1 MYNGL
6 INVYKEPGYTSMD
19 VVALLRGILRQKKIG
34 HTGTLDPQAEGVL
47 MVCLGNATKLCTFLE
62 EKDKEYICRMLLGT
76 TTDTE
81 DTTGTVIKKTSF
93 EYGNTDESK
102 DRNEDNIFIDDRDE
116 RNENELITLGK
127 TEIEQ
132 AIKSFIGD
140 YKQVPPMYS
149 ALKKDGKKLYELARQ
164 GIEIEREARAIKIYD
179 IEIMEIDMPYVTIRV
194 KCSKGTYVRSLCRD
208 IGEKLGVGGCMDHL
222 TRTAVSFFTID
233 NAMKLSDIERLA
245 KEEKIDESVLETSEV
260 FKDKKALYVLPEYAK
275 YIDNGNPLKKEYVRI
290 EELQDNTDK
299 NPDKK
304 SENNPENNRDKN
316 SVNSFDNNQYIKE
329 DNLYRVYNSSG
340 QFVAVYYYDAFRDI
354 YMPSKMFV

>member
-81 DTTGTVIKKTSF
+81 DTTGNIVS
-93 EYGNTDESK
+93 NVSV
-102 DRNEDNIFIDDRDE
+102 EDLS
-116 RNENELITLGK
+116 NENVES
-127 TEIEQ
+127 
-132 AIKSFIGD
+132 AIKSFVGD
-140 YKQVPPMYS
+140 IKQVPPMYS
-149 ALKKDGKKLYELARQ
+149 ALKKDGKKLYEFARQ

-179 IEIMEIDMPYVTIRV
+179 IEIMEVDMPYVTFRV

-245 KEEKIDESVLETSEV
+245 KEDRMDESVLETSEV
-260 FKDKKALYVLPEYAK
+260 FKDKKALHVLPKYAK
-275 YIDNGNPLKKEYVRI
+275 FIDNGNPLQKEYVRL
-290 EELQDNTDK
+290 EDSEKNTNKELDD
-299 NPDKK
+299 
-304 SENNPENNRDKN
+304 
-316 SVNSFDNNQYIKE
+316 NQYIKE
-329 DNLYRVYNSSG
+329 DNLFRVYNTSG
-340 QFVAVYYYDAFRDI
+340 QFVAVYSYDETRDI
-354 YMPSKMFV
+354 YMPSKMFM